1 VILRRAASALALV
14 ALAVWLGGLVVL
26 GAVVAPTI
34 FTLVSMPASADAM
47 TMVFLRFDV
56 VAMSCA
62 AVVLTTEA
70 LRAVGRVPFARVD
83 HARAGV
89 SVLAAAAAVYE
100 GASVSPRIAA
110 LHAAGAFRGRGA
122 EGIELDRLHHWAE
135 TLGKAEVILLVAVV
149 VLHVLSWRSSAV
161 GAGGAGKIPS

>member
-1 VILRRAASALALV
+1 VILRRAATALALV
-14 ALAVWLGGLVVL
+14 AVALWLGGLVAL

-34 FTLVSMPASADAM
+34 FTLVSMPQSADAM

-70 LRAVGRVPFARVD
+70 LRALARVPFARVD
-83 HARAGV
+83 HVRAGA

-110 LHAAGAFRGRGA
+110 LHAAGALRGRGA
-122 EGIELDRLHHWAE
+122 EGIELDRLHHGAE
-135 TLGKAEVILLVAVV
+135 TLGKTEVILLVAVV
-149 VLHVLSWRSSAV
+149 VLHVLSWRSSHSSAV
-161 GAGGAGKIPS
+161 GPVKIPS